1 MFLLSIDEIYQKEKH
16 LGTGACYNVIYAERH
31 CLMFK
36 NGETCQIPIQN
47 NQTYL
52 QVLELKDIKSWKA
65 LDEDGSPI
73 LD

>member
-1 MFLLSIDEIYQKEKH
+1 
-16 LGTGACYNVIYAERH
+16 
-31 CLMFK
+31 MFK

>member
-1 MFLLSIDEIYQKEKH
+1 
-16 LGTGACYNVIYAERH
+16 
-31 CLMFK
+31 MFK

-52 QVLELKDIKSWKA
+52 QVLELKDIKSWKE

-73 LD
+73 LDQYSKKDYWSDVLEKESN

>member
-1 MFLLSIDEIYQKEKH
+1 
-16 LGTGACYNVIYAERH
+16 
-31 CLMFK
+31 MFK

-52 QVLELKDIKSWKA
+52 QVLELKDIKSWK
-65 LDEDGSPI
+65 LDEDESPI

>member
-1 MFLLSIDEIYQKEKH
+1 
-16 LGTGACYNVIYAERH
+16 
-31 CLMFK
+31 MFK

-73 LD
+73 LDQYSKKDYWSDVLEQESK